1 MVATPNPP
9 LQSLQSNLK
18 QQGRRGRRRASACT
32 TAKAK
37 FAARPPN
44 PGTCRATHF
53 TNVSKSLRRMSR
65 YRLWSIKSGPSKA
78 FSNAQGSGARQRT
91 VSVQTRSIMPRPK
104 LPRIKRHVLR
114 RYCRAIFV
122 ILRNSASMVFWLPKG
137 VQLKRHHFAQ
147 APIQRGKAKFY
158 ESAICLW
165 RGLGCLSFGRF

>member
-1 MVATPNPP
+1 MRGRQQTLVATPNPP

-18 QQGRRGRRRASACT
+18 QRGRRGRRRASACT

-91 VSVQTRSIMPRPK
+91 VSSSNRRACQSSFNRRLKYVMIRMCQQCVQRVVRHLIPK
-104 LPRIKRHVLR
+104 SLLR
-114 RYCRAIFV
+114 RRDPGQG
-122 ILRNSASMVFWLPKG
+122 LRGSQKMI
-137 VQLKRHHFAQ
+137 RD
-147 APIQRGKAKFY
+147 
-158 ESAICLW
+158 
-165 RGLGCLSFGRF
+165 